1 MRKIKAF
8 TLIELLVVIA
18 IIAILA
24 AILFPVF
31 AQAKNAA
38 KKSVSVS
45 NLRQVATATTLYLG
59 DYDDVT
65 MPLRWFNPADG
76 AATSGP
82 YISTNGF
89 FFYPVL
95 LQPYTKNQ
103 EMFLC
108 PNDKSEDPGMHFSGC
123 PGAGRFDKSGCAYWY
138 LMGAY
143 PSYGYNR
150 RYMNTL
156 RSTPSGVTEY
166 DGISA
171 TSFGTPAQT
180 VMFAEASG
188 KDVVSP
194 GQPTVRVSVGYHRID
209 APSFWLPASS
219 ADPAAQEGLDAR
231 TQGQLWGRFDR
242 KSVIVN
248 WLDGHTKFVPINS
261 LIGQGTTKE
270 EIDRFWNGQAN

>member
-1 MRKIKAF
+1 MRENKAF
-8 TLIELLVVIA
+8 TLVELLVVIA

-38 KKSVSVS
+38 KKSVSLS
-45 NLRQVATATTLYLG
+45 NLRQVAVATTLYMG
-59 DYDDVT
+59 DADDVT
-65 MPLRWFNPADG
+65 IPLRWFSPTDP
-76 AATSGP
+76 AATSGQ
-82 YISTNGF
+82 YVSTNGF

-103 EMFLC
+103 EMFIC
-108 PNDKSEDPGMHFSGC
+108 PNDKEDDPLLRFSGC
-123 PGAGRFDKSGCAYWY
+123 PNSGRFDKAGCAYWY

-156 RSTPSGVTEY
+156 RPTATGVTEY

-171 TSFGTPAQT
+171 TSFASPAQT
-180 VMFAEASG
+180 VMFAEATG
-188 KDVVSP
+188 KDIVSP
-194 GQPTVRVSVGYHRID
+194 GQPVVRASVGYHRID
-209 APSFWLPASS
+209 APSFWLPAAS
-219 ADPAAQEGLDAR
+219 ADPNAREGMDAR

-248 WLDGHTKFVPINS
+248 WLDGHTKYTPINA
-261 LIGQGTTKE
+261 LIGQGTTAAEK
-270 EIDRFWNGQAN
+270 DRFWNGNGN